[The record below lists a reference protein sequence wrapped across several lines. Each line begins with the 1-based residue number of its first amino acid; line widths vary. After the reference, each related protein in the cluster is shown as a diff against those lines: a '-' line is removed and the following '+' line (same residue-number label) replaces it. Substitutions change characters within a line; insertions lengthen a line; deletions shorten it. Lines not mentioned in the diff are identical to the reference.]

1 MNIELLTLSEVV
13 DVSGSGSD
21 FEVTLKQHPRYVDTE
36 KCIACG
42 VCTEKCPRKVDDEF
56 DMGMGKRKAAYIKY
70 GQTVPLKYAIDPDNC
85 IYLQKGKCRACE
97 KFCPTGAIDFEDSE
111 RTFSLNVGGM
121 ILAPGYT
128 TYDPSGVDLYGYDH
142 IPDVVTS
149 LEYERL
155 LSSSGPCMG
164 HLERPSD
171 HAEPGRI
178 AWIQCVGSR
187 STNRCE
193 NGYCSSTCCMY
204 AIKQARVT
212 GEHLKDKE
220 PEEAI
225 FFMDIRT
232 PGKEF
237 ERYFEQAAEE
247 GVRFVR
253 ARPHTIL
260 PGHQNRGVV
269 LHYMTED
276 GEFVEEH
283 FDMVVLS
290 VGMEASEDTR
300 QLADLTG
307 IELDH
312 YGFAKTSGLK
322 PVSSSVDGV
331 YVAGAFQAPMDIPSS
346 VTQASTAALEA
357 ARDLLPAKNSLT
369 TDKTYPSERSVAS
382 EEPRIG
388 VFVCSCGINISG
400 TVDVNA
406 VAEYAR
412 GLPHVALVE
421 NNLFTCSTD
430 TQEMIGQKVREH
442 NLNRIVIAACTPRTH
457 EPLFQDTLRE
467 SGLNPYLIEM
477 ANIRNHNSWVHQDD
491 PERATAKAKD
501 QVRMAVAKADTNAPL
516 TELEVD
522 VNQKALVVGGGAA
535 GLTSALELAG
545 LGFSVILL
553 EQSDRLGGNALSL
566 NKTAQGEEIGP
577 FIRDL
582 VDQVSSRDSI
592 EVLTGAR
599 LLSAS
604 GSVGAF
610 SSRVRVGQ
618 SERTIEYG
626 AGVIATGAREYK
638 PVEYSYGED
647 ERIRTHQE
655 FDALLQ
661 SDPERVE
668 SANSAV
674 FIQCVGSRTPERPYC
689 SRICCTH
696 TMENAIA
703 LKEMNPQMGVYV
715 LYRDIRTYG
724 LREDLYTRAREL
736 GVIFIRYDLENPPAV
751 HTGQEL
757 QVEVTDPIL
766 GRKVS
771 IPADHLVLASAVVPH
786 DNDELVE
793 LYKCGRNKDGFLN
806 EAHPKLRPVDM
817 GVDGL
822 FVAGLCN
829 YPKSLDESIGQAK
842 AAASRAGVL
851 LSKTR
856 MKLDAIKA
864 QATEK
869 CDGCA
874 LCLDVCPYGAISLQ
888 SGDEEEDQSRHY
900 VTVDKA
906 VCKGCGLCEA
916 TCPKDG
922 IFVHGFGVE
931 QMRAQVDALLQEE
944 QETGNANQ

>member
-1 MNIELLTLSEVV
+1 LNIELLTLSEVV
-13 DVSGSGSD
+13 DVSGQKGD
-21 FEVTLKQHPRYVDTE
+21 FQVTLKKHPRYVDVE

-42 VCTEKCPRKVDDEF
+42 VCAEKCPRKVDDEF
-56 DMGMGKRKAAYIKY
+56 NMGLGKRKAAYIKY
-70 GQTVPLKYAIDPDNC
+70 GQTVPLKYAIDPENC

-97 KFCPTGAIDFEDSE
+97 KFCPTGAINFEDTE
-111 RTFSLNVGGM
+111 QNVTLNVGGM
-121 ILAPGYT
+121 ILAPGYQV
-128 TYDPSGVDLYGYDH
+128 YDPSGVDFYGYDQ

-171 HAEPGRI
+171 NSEPAKI

-187 STNRCE
+187 STNRCN

-212 GEHLKDKE
+212 GEHLQSQE
-220 PEEAI
+220 PDEAI

-237 ERYFEQAAEE
+237 ERYFEQARED

-260 PGHQNRGVV
+260 PGRHNRGVELSYV
-269 LHYMTED
+269 TEE
-276 GEFVEEH
+276 GETIQEH

-290 VGMEASEDTR
+290 VGMEVSEDTR
-300 QLADLTG
+300 RLAGLIG
-307 IELDH
+307 IELNH
-312 YGFAKTSGLK
+312 YGFAETSGFN

-331 YVAGAFQAPMDIPSS
+331 YVAGAFQAPMDIPAS

-357 ARDLLPAKNSLT
+357 ARELLPAKNTLT
-369 TDKTYPSERSVAS
+369 TDKTYPQERDVAS
-382 EEPRIG
+382 AEPRIG

-400 TVDVNA
+400 TVDVEA

-412 GLPHVALVE
+412 NLPHVVLVE

-442 NLNRIVIAACTPRTH
+442 DLNRIVIAACTPRTH
-457 EPLFQDTLRE
+457 EPLFQDTLKE

-477 ANIRNHNSWVHQDD
+477 ANIRNHNSWVHQND
-491 PERATAKAKD
+491 PQSATAKAKD

-516 TELEVD
+516 QELEVR
-522 VNQKALVVGGGAA
+522 VNQRALVVGGGAA
-535 GLTSALELAG
+535 GMTAALELAS
-545 LGFSVILL
+545 LDFPVLLL
-553 EQSDRLGGNALSL
+553 EASDQLGGNALKL
-566 NKTAQGEEIGP
+566 NQTARGEAIRP
-577 FIRDL
+577 FIQDL
-582 VDQVSSRDSI
+582 VRQVSEHEQI
-592 EVLTGAR
+592 EVLTGAS
-599 LLSAS
+599 LASAT
-604 GSVGAF
+604 GSVGDF
-610 SSRVRVGQ
+610 QSEIRVGDETR
-618 SERTIEYG
+618 SVTYG
-626 AGVIATGAREYK
+626 AGIIATGAREYK
-638 PVEYSYGED
+638 PEEYEYGSD
-647 ERIRTHQE
+647 ERIRTHLE
-655 FDALLQ
+655 FDELLA
-661 SDPERVE
+661 SDPERVK
-668 SANSAV
+668 SAGSAV

-703 LKEMNPQMGVYV
+703 LKEMNPRMRVTV

-724 LREDLYTRAREL
+724 LHEDLYTKAREL
-736 GVIFIRYDLENPPAV
+736 GVIFIRFDPDNAPTV
-751 HTGQEL
+751 HTGERL
-757 QVEVTDPIL
+757 EVEAWEPIL
-766 GRKVS
+766 QSRVR
-771 IPADHLVLASAVVPH
+771 IPADHLVLASAIVPRA
-786 DNDELVE
+786 NDELVE
-793 LYKCGRNKDGFLN
+793 LYKCGRNRDGFLN

-829 YPKSLDESIGQAK
+829 YPKTLDESIGQAK
-842 AAASRAGVL
+842 AAASRASVL
-851 LSKTR
+851 LSRTR
-856 MKLDAIKA
+856 MKLDGIKA
-864 QATEK
+864 EVTDK

-874 LCLDVCPYGAISLQ
+874 LCVDVCPYGAISLQ
-888 SGDEEEDQSRHY
+888 SDKGASESRY
-900 VTVDKA
+900 WVTVNKA

-922 IFVHGFGVE
+922 IFVHGFGVD
-931 QMRAQVDALLQEE
+931 QMRAQVDALLEEE

>member
-1 MNIELLTLSEVV
+1 M
-13 DVSGSGSD
+13 SGEKGD
-21 FEVTLKQHPRYVDTE
+21 FEVTLKKHPRYVDVE

-42 VCTEKCPRKVDDEF
+42 VCAEKCPRKVDDEF
-56 DMGMGKRKAAYIKY
+56 NQGMGKRKAAYIKY
-70 GQTVPLKYAIDPDNC
+70 GQTVPLKYAIDGENC

-97 KFCPTGAIDFEDSE
+97 KFCPTGAIDFEDTE
-111 RTFSLNVGGM
+111 RTVTLNVGGM
-121 ILAPGYT
+121 VLAPGYQV
-128 TYDPSGVDLYGYDH
+128 YDPSGVDFYGYDQ

-171 HAEPGRI
+171 NSEPGKI

-187 STNRCE
+187 STNRCG

-204 AIKQARVT
+204 AIKQAQVT
-212 GEHLKDKE
+212 GEHVKGSE

-237 ERYFEQAAEE
+237 ERYFEQAREE

-253 ARPHTIL
+253 SRPHTIL
-260 PGHQNRGVV
+260 PGHQNRGVELSYV
-269 LHYMTED
+269 TED
-276 GEFVEEH
+276 GQIVQEH
-283 FDMVVLS
+283 FDLVVLS
-290 VGMEASEDTR
+290 VGMEPSEDTR
-300 QLADLTG
+300 RLADLTG
-307 IELDH
+307 IELNH
-312 YGFAKTSGLK
+312 YGFAKTSGFQ
-322 PVSSSVDGV
+322 PVNASVDGV
-331 YVAGAFQAPMDIPSS
+331 YVAGAFQAPMDIPGS

-369 TDKTYPSERSVAS
+369 TEKTYPEERKVEA

-388 VFVCSCGINISG
+388 VFVCSCGINIAG
-400 TVDVNA
+400 TVDVEA
-406 VAEYAR
+406 VSEYAR

-442 NLNRIVIAACTPRTH
+442 GLNRIVIAACTPRTH
-457 EPLFQDTLRE
+457 EPLFQDTLKE
-467 SGLNPYLIEM
+467 TGLNPYLIEM
-477 ANIRNHNSWVHQDD
+477 ANIRNHNSWVHQND

-501 QVRMAVAKADTNAPL
+501 QVRMAVAKAGTNAPL
-516 TELEVD
+516 QELEVD

-535 GLTSALELAG
+535 GMTAALELSA
-545 LGFSVILL
+545 LGYPVRLV
-553 EQSDRLGGNALSL
+553 ENSDRLGGNALKL
-566 NKTAQGEEIGP
+566 NRTAQGEEIGP

-582 VDQVSSRDSI
+582 IQQVESSQNI
-592 EVLTGAR
+592 EVLTNAR
-599 LLSAS
+599 LTSAT
-604 GSVGAF
+604 GSVGDF
-610 SSRVRVGQ
+610 RSEVQVG
-618 SERTIEYG
+618 EEKRTIEYG
-626 AGVIATGAREYK
+626 AGIIATGAAEYTPREYA
-638 PVEYSYGED
+638 YGED
-647 ERIRTHQE
+647 ERIRTHLE
-655 FDALLQ
+655 FDELLQ
-661 SDPERVE
+661 SDPDRVR
-668 SANSAV
+668 SAGSAV

-696 TMENAIA
+696 TVENAIA
-703 LKEMNPQMGVYV
+703 LKEMNPQMRVTV

-724 LREDLYTRAREL
+724 LHEDLYTKAREL

-751 HTGQEL
+751 HTGAEL
-757 QVEVTDPIL
+757 EVEAFEPIL
-766 GRKVS
+766 QQRVRL
-771 IPADHLVLASAVVPH
+771 PADHLVLASAIVPH
-786 DNDELVE
+786 ANDELVE
-793 LYKCGRNKDGFLN
+793 LYKCGRNRDGFLN

-817 GVDGL
+817 SVDGL

-829 YPKSLDESIGQAK
+829 YPKTLDESIGQAK

-851 LSKTR
+851 LSRTR
-856 MKLDAIKA
+856 MTLDAIKA
-864 QATEK
+864 EVTEH

-874 LCLDVCPYGAISLQ
+874 LCVDVCPYGAISLQ
-888 SGDEEEDQSRHY
+888 PADEAPESRY
-900 VTVDKA
+900 RVKVDKA

-922 IFVHGFGVE
+922 IFVHGFGVD
-931 QMRAQVDALLQEE
+931 QLRAQVEAFLGESE
-944 QETGNANQ
+944 